1 MLGSRAA
8 VRGQSGARAPR
19 AGWPVVARALHR
31 TLMGRRGAH
40 HLRLRCAAVGIA
52 PNTGQNAAAAVRGGG
67 RCPYASAQPPCLAG
81 CADGNSLEAAAA
93 CRGLRTVS
101 QWRALLAL
109 PAALAGT
116 VSRTA
121 VGGNRQYR
129 GALHFQAR

>member
-1 MLGSRAA
+1 MLGSLAA
-8 VRGQSGARAPR
+8 ARGQSGARAPG
-19 AGWPVVARALHR
+19 AGWPLVARALHR
-31 TLMGRRGAH
+31 KLMDRRGAH
-40 HLRLRCAAVGIA
+40 HLRPRCAALGIA

-81 CADGNSLEAAAA
+81 CADGDSLETAAA
-93 CRGLRTVS
+93 CRRRRTVS

-121 VGGNRQYR
+121 LGGHRQYPR
-129 GALHFQAR
+129 ALPLQDP